1 MCGKVLTAH
10 EAYGTHTV
18 DARLCRLG
26 SVHMRAKGTLRYRR
40 RNRRQARPQV
50 VVETV
55 IRLGIHPGDPAAAAA
70 AAATAAVVGIVV
82 VVVRYA
88 SEANLDGVVDVGGA
102 LEKNRGAIQRPSC
115 CYRAGLGQRESFI

>member
-1 MCGKVLTAH
+1 MRGYAGWVRCICAPKARSD
-10 EAYGTHTV
+10 TV
-18 DARLCRLG
+18 VVIAVKL
-26 SVHMRAKGTLRYRR
+26 V
-40 RNRRQARPQV
+40 QV

-88 SEANLDGVVDVGGA
+88 SEANLD
-102 LEKNRGAIQRPSC
+102 E
-115 CYRAGLGQRESFI
+115 AGMGSWMLAAPLR